1 MHLLQH
7 TIFWTYAV
15 FPTYLFSPAIK
26 IKSTMPHY
34 FLKLIPRRPTFSQDM
49 TPEERAIMMQHIA
62 YWTELMDKGKVAVFG
77 PVADPAGVYGMGVV
91 EAENEE
97 ELINFMNNDPAAAIN
112 RYEYYLM
119 PRAVKPKAL

>member
-1 MHLLQH
+1 
-7 TIFWTYAV
+7 
-15 FPTYLFSPAIK
+15 
-26 IKSTMPHY
+26 MPHY

-62 YWTELMDKGKVAVFG
+62 YWTELMNKGKVAVFG

-97 ELINFMNNDPAAAIN
+97 ELADFMNNDPAVSIN
-112 RYEYYLM
+112 RYEHYLM
-119 PRAVKPKAL
+119 LRAVMPSK